1 MKYLKFGILAIAI
14 QFINAGC
21 GCCAEKKQSEEDKAL
36 DEICKYFGVSKD
48 HVTLTHTTKAS
59 HVVSKEKDEEFD
71 KKKEEAKKEYE
82 KLKKGNNKLKQYIF
96 FKFIC
101 KEDNA
106 IIVVL
111 VSDKYNFN
119 TSEIVECKEDDL
131 TNAVKNKENVI
142 IYLSISKTG
151 SKFYKKNN

>member
-1 MKYLKFGILAIAI
+1 MKYLKFGMIAIAV
-14 QFINAGC
+14 QYINAGC
-21 GCCAEKKQSEEDKAL
+21 GCCAEKKQSEEDKVL

-48 HVTLTHTTKAS
+48 HVTLTYTTKAS
-59 HVVSKEKDEEFD
+59 HVLSKGKDEEFD
-71 KKKEEAKKEYE
+71 KKKEEAKKENE
-82 KLKKGNNKLKQYIF
+82 KLIKGNNKLKKYMF
-96 FKFIC
+96 SKFIC
-101 KEDNA
+101 KEDKA

-119 TSEIVECKEDDL
+119 TSEIVECKEGDL

-142 IYLSISKTG
+142 IYLSISETG